1 MFLLFAFV
9 YICIHEIV
17 LCVRGCE
24 VVEVLGPYN
33 GTLAYTDTELRITE
47 VRISAIPRRQA
58 NESLRRGH
66 PRGWSSVLGGS
77 FFVGVGVGA
86 LVT

>member
-17 LCVRGCE
+17 LCE
-24 VVEVLGPYN
+24 PVEVFGPYN
-33 GTLAYTDTELRITE
+33 DILVYTDTELRITD

>member
-1 MFLLFAFV
+1 MFLAFV
-9 YICIHEIV
+9 FGICTIYEIV

-24 VVEVLGPYN
+24 VVEVFGPYN
-33 GTLAYTDTELRITE
+33 GILVYTGTELRITE
-47 VRISAIPRRQA
+47 VRISAIPRRQT
-58 NESLRRGH
+58 NENPRRGH

-77 FFVGVGVGA
+77 FFVGVDA